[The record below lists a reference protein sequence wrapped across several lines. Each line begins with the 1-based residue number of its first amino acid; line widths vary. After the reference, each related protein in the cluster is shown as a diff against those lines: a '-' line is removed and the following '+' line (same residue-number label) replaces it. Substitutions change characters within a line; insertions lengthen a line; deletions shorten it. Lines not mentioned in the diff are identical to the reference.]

1 MCLILKG
8 FSIKRTIIFIW
19 VVVCLISPFA
29 FGQNDIKEDL
39 FKWSNYTELDRS
51 VEGAFVGISGGA
63 LIVAG
68 GMSEEGRNIDTISVL
83 QEGASKWDHS
93 FKLEKPIAFG
103 SAVTVDGG
111 MVIIG
116 GRTGGTCL
124 ADVTLIKW
132 DPAQKNI
139 ETESLPDLPS
149 PCAYSSAAVIDKKIY
164 VAGGVYSLES
174 KAGEK
179 NFWVL
184 DWSVEGQMQ
193 WLPLESWPGGGRV
206 SPVTAAQL
214 SEEYDSFY
222 IFGGC
227 ETMGGQVLTDGY
239 RYDWLEKDE
248 AKRWKKIADIGMDVT
263 GMSGVKTGQSHILL
277 FGSRKKSEVIV
288 YHTITNTWITKSWG
302 PERTSSKTLWWGNKI
317 ISIGDSGTRGE
328 PHLVFGVKPEY
339 TRDGFGSANYIVLGG
354 YLCILVCIG
363 YYFSKK
369 TKSSND
375 FLLAGKR
382 IPWWAAGTS
391 ILATAFS
398 AISFMSTPG
407 KVYATNWLYFM
418 ASIAGIPL
426 MLVVIYVFIPFYRRL
441 NITTAYEY
449 LELRFNLWVR
459 LFGSG
464 VFILFQFGRMAVV
477 LLLPAMALSA
487 LTGIGVQTCI
497 LTMGVFCI
505 IYTIMGGIEAVIW
518 NDFLQTVVL
527 FGTAIWIL
535 IIVFTSIEGG
545 VNTVITMGMADNKFQ
560 FVDWSWDYTVAA
572 LWIVIIGGSLTGVQG
587 MISDQA
593 TIQRYMTTPD
603 LKQAQKSLWLQI
615 WILIPM
621 NILFFMLGTAFY
633 VYYKTNPGQLNP
645 VIDTDAILP
654 WFVVQK
660 MPAGIC
666 GLMIAGIFAASMSS
680 LDSSIHATMT
690 AIMNDFYHRFK
701 PGISDKSYFRLARWT
716 TLIIGVIGTGLG
728 LLLSVYN
735 IPSLWDFFM
744 KILGL
749 LGGGVTGIFVL
760 GVFSK
765 RANGPGAFVG
775 AIVSVVLV
783 FAAQTYT
790 HMHFFLYGAIG
801 LVSAIVV
808 GYLASL
814 IIPTNKKDLTGL
826 TIYTVEKG

>member
-1 MCLILKG
+1 MSLGVQVNSFEDELQILEIRIDELSRAVDDADVFYKV
-8 FSIKRTIIFIW
+8 FLEN
-19 VVVCLISPFA
+19 VV
-29 FGQNDIKEDL
+29 
-39 FKWSNYTELDRS
+39 ELLG
-51 VEGAFVGISGGA
+51 VGGA
-63 LIVAG
+63 VWQINEFGEISCLNHMNLVIAG
-68 GMSEEGRNIDTISVL
+68 LDEQGNQFDLSQKALARVVESTSPVVL
-83 QEGASKWDHS
+83 PGLD
-93 FKLEKPIAFG
+93 G
-103 SAVTVDGG
+103 SNMYDGG
-111 MVIIG
+111 LGKDAIN
-116 GRTGGTCL
+116 RTAHTLLYVPIFDENQLKHIFLLIAPADIDPRAIQGFLEFLNRLCRRVGVLLQRLRLRDTGQHL
-124 ADVTLIKW
+124 ARAERLRDYYSALHCSL
-132 DPAQKNI
+132 DPKRSCFALANYAQ
-139 ETESLPDLPS
+139 EML
-149 PCAYSSAAVIDKKIY
+149 
-164 VAGGVYSLES
+164 GVYRCMAGSFNSAGKFRMQSVSGLETVAVKS
-174 KAGEK
+174 SFIKSIS
-179 NFWVL
+179 
-184 DWSVEGQMQ
+184 SVA
-193 WLPLESWPGGGRV
+193 R
-206 SPVTAAQL
+206 
-214 SEEYDSFY
+214 
-222 IFGGC
+222 
-227 ETMGGQVLTDGY
+227 QVC
-239 RYDWLEKDE
+239 RN
-248 AKRWKKIADIGMDVT
+248 
-263 GMSGVKTGQSHILL
+263 
-277 FGSRKKSEVIV
+277 KKS
-288 YHTITNTWITKSWG
+288 
-302 PERTSSKTLWWGNKI
+302 L
-317 ISIGDSGTRGE
+317 
-328 PHLVFGVKPEY
+328 LVDNPN
-339 TRDGFGSANYIVLGG
+339 AVLGSDHEAEG
-354 YLCILVCIG
+354 DDLIAEARLYMLQA
-363 YYFSKK
+363 
-369 TKSSND
+369 KS
-375 FLLAGKR
+375 
-382 IPWWAAGTS
+382 
-391 ILATAFS
+391 
-398 AISFMSTPG
+398 
-407 KVYATNWLYFM
+407 M
-418 ASIAGIPL
+418 A
-426 MLVVIYVFIPFYRRL
+426 
-441 NITTAYEY
+441 
-449 LELRFNLWVR
+449 
-459 LFGSG
+459 
-464 VFILFQFGRMAVV
+464 
-477 LLLPAMALSA
+477 
-487 LTGIGVQTCI
+487 
-497 LTMGVFCI
+497 MGVLCI

-518 NDFLQTVVL
+518 NDCLQTVVL

-545 VNTVITMGMADNKFQ
+545 VSTVITMGMADNKFQ

-775 AIVSVVLV
+775 AIISAVLV

-814 IIPTNKKDLTGL
+814 IIPTDKKDLTGL